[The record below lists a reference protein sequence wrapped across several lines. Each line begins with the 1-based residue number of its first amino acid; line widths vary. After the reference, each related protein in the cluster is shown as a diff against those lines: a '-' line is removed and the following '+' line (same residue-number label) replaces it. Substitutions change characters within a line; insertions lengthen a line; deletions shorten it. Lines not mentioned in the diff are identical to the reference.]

1 MSRRF
6 FDPQP
11 FSVGIQA
18 DLGELA
24 SHHIG
29 RVLRMRVDDEIDLF
43 NGEGGE
49 YRARIVAISKKAV
62 TVLPQSF
69 EQDDRIAPRAVTLA
83 LPLIKGERM
92 DYAIQKATEMGVHA
106 IQLLQCER
114 SDVRLNQ
121 EREEKKRE
129 HFRQVAISAC
139 EQCGMNRVP
148 AIYPVMTLSDYLQ
161 QTTQPVK
168 LIAHPGEKK
177 ADYAA
182 LLAGGEI
189 SLVTGPEGGFSAE
202 ELALAEQAG
211 YEAFA
216 LGARVLRAETA
227 PVALLAA
234 LWAHAG

>member
-11 FSVGIQA
+11 FSVGVQA
-18 DLGELA
+18 DLGETA

-29 RVLRMRVDDEIDLF
+29 RVLRMRVDDDIEIF

-49 YRARIVAISKKAV
+49 YRARIVGISKKAV
-62 TVLPQSF
+62 TVLPLSF
-69 EQDDRIAPRAVTLA
+69 DADDRTAPRTVTLA

-92 DYAIQKATEMGVHA
+92 DYAIQKATELGVHA

-114 SDVRLNQ
+114 SDVRLNP
-121 EREEKKRE
+121 EREEKKRA
-129 HFRQVAISAC
+129 HFHQVAISAC

-148 AIYPVMTLSDYLQ
+148 AIYPVITLADYLQ
-161 QTTQPVK
+161 QASQPVK
-168 LIAHPGEKK
+168 LIAHPGEKQ

-202 ELALAEQAG
+202 ELALAAQAG
-211 YEAFA
+211 FQAFA
-216 LGARVLRAETA
+216 LGERVLRAETA